1 MSINKVLLPLVKKFG
16 VVSVFYSLNVFT
28 YFKGLV
34 KKETCPFIIYCKLK
48 VSYFQI
54 PFVILSTSDIF
65 SRFSGSQETGSFSFI
80 VGDGGG
86 VEEVWDG
93 NFCQ

>member
-1 MSINKVLLPLVKKFG
+1 MG
-16 VVSVFYSLNVFT
+16 VVSFFYSLNVFT

-54 PFVILSTSDIF
+54 PFLILSTSDIF
-65 SRFSGSQETGSFSFI
+65 SRFSGSQETGAYSVF
-80 VGDGGG
+80 VGEEGG
-86 VEEVWDG
+86 VEEVWNG